1 MTISIL
7 TLFPEMFEGPFDH
20 SIIKNAVNKGL
31 VKINYINIRDF
42 GIGRHKTVDDKPYGG
57 GKGMILRVDVLEKAI
72 ENTKKSFKEKGR
84 EKVILFDPAGKK
96 YHQKTAYRL
105 SSLEHLILV
114 CGHYEGFDARIKE
127 FIDEEISLGDFILTG
142 GEIPAIAVVDSV
154 VRLIKGVLHD
164 NVTDEESFSRKEQGG
179 LLEYF
184 QYTRPAEYK
193 KLKVPQVLLS
203 GNHEKIRK
211 WKERNAR
218 RITIL
223 KRPDLLKSKK
233 AS

>member
-203 GNHEKIRK
+203 GNHAEIEKWR
-211 WKERNAR
+211 EANSR
-218 RITIL
+218 
-223 KRPDLLKSKK
+223 
-233 AS
+233 